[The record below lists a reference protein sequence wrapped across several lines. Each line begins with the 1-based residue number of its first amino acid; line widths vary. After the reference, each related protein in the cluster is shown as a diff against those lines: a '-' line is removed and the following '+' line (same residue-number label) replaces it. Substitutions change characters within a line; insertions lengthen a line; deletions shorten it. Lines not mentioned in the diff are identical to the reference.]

1 MTLTRRSTIA
11 AALALPALGLPT
23 LALAKAAPAFSV
35 KDIDGKVRSLSEF
48 KGKVVVLEWVNEGCP
63 YVKKHYS
70 GNMQGLQ
77 VSAVRDGAVWLTI
90 CSSAKGEQGH
100 WSDAAAARS
109 WMTAKSWAGT
119 AVLIDEDGK
128 VGKAY
133 GAKTTPHMYVIDKAG
148 MLAYQGGIDDV
159 PTNKVEDIK
168 RAKNLVAAA
177 LADVNAGRPVATPF
191 SQPYGCAVKYA

>member
-1 MTLTRRSTIA
+1 
-11 AALALPALGLPT
+11 
-23 LALAKAAPAFSV
+23 
-35 KDIDGKVRSLSEF
+35 
-48 KGKVVVLEWVNEGCP
+48 
-63 YVKKHYS
+63 
-70 GNMQGLQ
+70 
-77 VSAVRDGAVWLTI
+77 
-90 CSSAKGEQGH
+90 
-100 WSDAAAARS
+100 
-109 WMTAKSWAGT
+109 MTARSWAGT

>member
-1 MTLTRRSTIA
+1 MTLTRRSTLA
-11 AALALPALGLPT
+11 AALAVPALSLPT
-23 LALAKAAPAFSV
+23 HALAKPAPAFSARDV
-35 KDIDGKVRSLSEF
+35 DGKGRSLAEF

-77 VSAVRDGAVWLTI
+77 ASATRDGVVWLTV
-90 CSSAKGEQGH
+90 CSSAAGQQGH
-100 WSDAAAARS
+100 WADGAAAKGWIKANN
-109 WMTAKSWAGT
+109 WGGT
-119 AVLIDEDGK
+119 ALLLDPDGA

-133 GAKTTPHMYVIDKAG
+133 GAKTTPHMYVVDKTGA
-148 MLAYQGGIDDV
+148 LVYQGGIDDV

-177 LADVNAGRPVATPF
+177 LADVHAGRPVATPF
-191 SQPYGCAVKYA
+191 SQPYGCSVKYA